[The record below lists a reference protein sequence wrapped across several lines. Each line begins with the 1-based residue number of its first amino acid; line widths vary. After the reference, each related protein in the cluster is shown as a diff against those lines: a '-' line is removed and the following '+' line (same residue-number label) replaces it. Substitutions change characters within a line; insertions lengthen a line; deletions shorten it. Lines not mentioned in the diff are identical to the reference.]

1 MVALNN
7 LPRAPRR
14 VIKVID
20 DYESSSSQSSSSTAS
35 PQAAVLAPSS
45 PPSMTR
51 ISTTLAVLEDTL
63 PFAFSKQNPL
73 EQIELTLKARCSVQQ
88 SMGLPPP
95 PDPIPPLYMPCGDEK
110 RLMKVMGLWTSAMER
125 APPVPETHSP
135 LANVPRRK
143 RN

>member
-20 DYESSSSQSSSSTAS
+20 DYESSSSQSNSATAS
-35 PQAAVLAPSS
+35 PLAAVLAPNS

-51 ISTTLAVLEDTL
+51 ISTTLAVLEDAL

-73 EQIELTLKARCSVQQ
+73 EQIEHTLKARCSVQQ

-95 PDPIPPLYMPCGDEK
+95 SDPIPPLYMPCGDER

-125 APPVPETHSP
+125 TPPVPETHSP
-135 LANVPRRK
+135 LANVPRRR